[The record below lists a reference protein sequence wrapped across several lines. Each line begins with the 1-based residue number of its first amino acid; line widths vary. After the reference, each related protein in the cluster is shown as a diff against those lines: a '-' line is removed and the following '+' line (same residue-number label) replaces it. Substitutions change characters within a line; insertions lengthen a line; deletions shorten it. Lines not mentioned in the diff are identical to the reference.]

1 MRATCPDCGAQAH
14 VTAFFVEDDGK
25 RLAMTVAGLE
35 PELGRALLGY
45 LGLFKPPK
53 TALRMARAAKL
64 AQEVAEL
71 VAAGN
76 VCKDERGGVRRVTT
90 PATWAAG
97 IEQMLAQ
104 RGSLSLP
111 LESHGYL
118 RAVVFGL
125 ADKADAAD
133 ERQREADA
141 RAGKHLASP
150 SGKSDTSSE
159 SPYENRLRW
168 INQTQHAGGFTAE
181 EAKEERRKARERY
194 GVNDDHAD

>member
-53 TALRMARAAKL
+53 TALRMARAAKI

-71 VAAGN
+71 VAVGS
-76 VCKDERGGVRRVTT
+76 VCKDERSGVRRAAS
-90 PATWAAG
+90 PAQWAAG

-104 RGSLSLP
+104 RSSLSLP

-118 RAVVFGL
+118 RAVVYGL
-125 ADKADAAD
+125 ADKADAAA
-133 ERQREADA
+133 ERQRETDA
-141 RAGKHLASP
+141 RAGNHLGYP
-150 SGKSDTSSE
+150 SGKSDAPSVSA
-159 SPYENRLRW
+159 YENHLRW
-168 INQTQHAGGFTAE
+168 IAQSEDAGGFTAE
-181 EAKEERRKARERY
+181 EAEEERRKARERY
-194 GVNDDHAD
+194 GVTE

>member
-1 MRATCPDCGAQAH
+1 MRATCPECGAQAH

-53 TALRMARAAKL
+53 TALRMARAAKI
-64 AQEVAEL
+64 AQEVADL
-71 VAAGN
+71 VATGS
-76 VCKDERGGVRRVTT
+76 VCKDERGGVRRPAS

-104 RGSLSLP
+104 RGALTLP

-125 ADKADAAD
+125 ADKADAAA
-133 ERQREADA
+133 ERQREASA
-141 RAGKHLASP
+141 RAGKHLTTASATP
-150 SGKSDTSSE
+150 GAARE
-159 SPYENRLRW
+159 SAYENQMRW
-168 INQTQHAGGFTAE
+168 IEQTLRTGGFTAA
-181 EAKEERRKARERY
+181 EAEQERAKARQRY
-194 GVNDDHAD
+194 GEDA